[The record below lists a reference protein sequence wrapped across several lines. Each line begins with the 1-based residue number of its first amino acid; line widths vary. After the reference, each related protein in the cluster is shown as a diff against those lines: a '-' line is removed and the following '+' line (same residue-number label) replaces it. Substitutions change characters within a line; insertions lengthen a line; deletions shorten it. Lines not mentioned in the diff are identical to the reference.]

1 MSEVLK
7 LAIDAMA
14 SIKEN
19 ISMTRNVNIVMNML
33 T

>member
-19 ISMTRNVNIVMNML
+19 TFTESVNIIMNRL